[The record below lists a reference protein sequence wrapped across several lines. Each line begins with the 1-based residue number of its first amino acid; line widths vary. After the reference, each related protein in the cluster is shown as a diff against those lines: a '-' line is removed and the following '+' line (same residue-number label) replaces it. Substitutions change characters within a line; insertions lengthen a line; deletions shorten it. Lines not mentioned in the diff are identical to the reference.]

1 MPLTSTRAW
10 RRPRGS
16 SGFGT
21 MPTRPSLPV
30 APAPAALVLSI
41 LDQRGVVLG
50 RAALEEV
57 VVLAEDV
64 ALEVVRL
71 AVRVHGGLVDVA
83 LVEEVR
89 ARVLP
94 GALRDVGQA
103 AGLVAGEAHHL
114 AHRR

>member
-1 MPLTSTRAW
+1 MPLTSAGAW

-21 MPTRPSLPV
+21 MPTRPSLPI
-30 APAPAALVLSI
+30 APAAAASV
-41 LDQRGVVLG
+41 LDQRGVVFG

-64 ALEVVRL
+64 ALEVVRV
-71 AVRVHGGLVDVA
+71 AVRVHGGLIDVA
-83 LVEEVR
+83 LVEEVP

-94 GALRDVGQA
+94 RALRDVGQA
-103 AGLVAGEAHHL
+103 AGLL
-114 AHRR
+114 P